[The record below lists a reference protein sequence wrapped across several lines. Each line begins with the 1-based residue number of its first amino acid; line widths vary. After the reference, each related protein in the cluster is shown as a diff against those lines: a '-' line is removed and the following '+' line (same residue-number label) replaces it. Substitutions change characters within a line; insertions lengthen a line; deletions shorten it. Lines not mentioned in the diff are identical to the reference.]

1 VILGKQDILMERV
14 YIWYLTD
21 NDAGI
26 DMTVRIK
33 NIGLNV
39 KLINS
44 KTLGNT
50 FRKETIQDSN
60 INIFIFDLISIDFSE
75 ILNLIR
81 EDQRLQDYQKFVVL
95 NKTKIKEAMDSS
107 MNFLHT
113 EFLSRPLNKREFI
126 LLLEKSV
133 IVERYREVMKYISKE
148 SEARIGMYENLM
160 DINRRELF
168 VTDEEKEDF
177 KNILN
182 YEKNL
187 LIKNNDLNNAIR
199 EYTLLRQKEMFHN
212 KSRIKAEEMLEELRR
227 QELLDANKI
236 IKAQENVIDFSSNKL
251 IEANQIIDAK
261 DSVEELGRQEAV
273 RLHKELKKI
282 QIINEKQSAEIS
294 ELKKKIAAFKVKNK
308 IKGMS

>member
-1 VILGKQDILMERV
+1 MESV

-21 NDAGI
+21 NDTGLEI
-26 DMTVRIK
+26 SNRIK

-39 KLINS
+39 KLINT
-44 KTLGNT
+44 KTLKGVLE
-50 FRKETIQDSN
+50 KEIIAESC
-60 INIFIFDLISIDFSE
+60 INILIFDFENLDFSE
-75 ILNLIR
+75 ILSIIR
-81 EDQRLQDYQKFVVL
+81 NDQRLQNYQKFIIL
-95 NKTKIKEAMDSS
+95 NKTKIKEALNTTVSYMH
-107 MNFLHT
+107 M

-148 SEARIGMYENLM
+148 AEARIGTYENLM

-187 LIKNNDLNNAIR
+187 LKKQNDLNSAIK
-199 EYTLLRQKEMFHN
+199 EYTLLRQKEIFHN
-212 KSRIKAEEMLEELRR
+212 KNRIKAEELLGELRR
-227 QELLDANKI
+227 QELLDANMV

-251 IEANQIIDAK
+251 IEANQIINAK
-261 DSVEELGRQEAV
+261 DTVEEMGRQEAV
-273 RLHKELKKI
+273 KLHKEINKLLN
-282 QIINEKQSAEIS
+282 QNEKQTAEITD
-294 ELKKKIAAFKVKNK
+294 LRKKLAASKADKSN
-308 IKGMS
+308 

>member
-1 VILGKQDILMERV
+1 MESV
-14 YIWYLTD
+14 SIWYLTD
-21 NDAGI
+21 NNAGI
-26 DMTVRIK
+26 EMTGKIK

-39 KLINS
+39 ELINA
-44 KTLGNT
+44 KTLN
-50 FRKETIQDSN
+50 KVLKKQIIQDSN
-60 INIFIFDLISIDFSE
+60 INIFIFDLINVGLSE

-81 EDQRLQDYQKFVVL
+81 EDQRLLDCQKFIVL
-95 NKTKIKEAMDSS
+95 NKVKIKEALDSS
-107 MNFLHT
+107 INFLHT
-113 EFLSRPLNKREFI
+113 EFLSRPLNRREFI

-133 IVERYREVMKYISKE
+133 IVERYREVMKYVSKE
-148 SEARIGMYENLM
+148 AEIRIGTYENLM

-168 VTDEEKEDF
+168 VTDEEREDF

-187 LIKNNDLNNAIR
+187 LKKHKDLNNAIR

-212 KSRIKAEEMLEELRR
+212 KNRIKAEEMLEELRR

-251 IEANQIIDAK
+251 IEANQIILAK

-273 RLHKELKKI
+273 KLHKELKEL
-282 QIINEKQSAEIS
+282 QINNEKQSAVIS
-294 ELKKKIAAFKVKNK
+294 ELKKTIAALKRKK
-308 IKGMS
+308 